1 MKLKIL
7 VDEAVTSKS
16 EAKANPVKEK
26 RVKCGQCEKKVAFTV
41 IKKKNHSK
49 LFV

>member
-16 EAKANPVKEK
+16 ETKANPVKEK